1 MRGVT
6 WKQAS
11 RGREPDAKR
20 QVQGSWPEGGRGS
33 GRHGFTLIEVLL
45 SLMLTGI
52 VLVSTTFFIFSMGE
66 LWGRGVEDRM
76 FDQHS
81 RGVTRFVQTTMSQ
94 SFLSGEAPTGATSSV
109 YLSQPP
115 GIGYFDD
122 SLISF
127 ELMEGPPFLI
137 WPDVPLPSVVCYL
150 KLVPG
155 EGLFL
160 LWHSRLEVD
169 FEEQPPR
176 STLLSPFVT
185 TLIYDYYDPETRTWT
200 TQDRFEN
207 NSEGEPLLPTRVRLV
222 FNHDGL
228 SGETILTLPRPSSTV
243 ALF

>member
-1 MRGVT
+1 MRHRWGE
-6 WKQAS
+6 KSS
-11 RGREPDAKR
+11 RSGD
-20 QVQGSWPEGGRGS
+20 RGS
-33 GRHGFTLIEVLL
+33 GCEDRAGFTLVEVLL

-66 LWGRGVEDRM
+66 LWGRGAEDRM

-81 RGVTRFVQTTMSQ
+81 RGVTRFLQTTMRQ
-94 SFLSGEAPTGATSSV
+94 SVVSDEASVGGSGTAPASSI

-115 GIGYFDD
+115 GLGNFDEA
-122 SLISF
+122 LISF

-150 KLVPG
+150 KLVRD

-185 TLIYDYYDPETRTWT
+185 EMIYDYYDPETQTWT
-200 TQDRFEN
+200 TQDRLEN
-207 NSEGEPLLPTRVRLV
+207 DLAGEPLLPTRVRLV
-222 FNHDGL
+222 FNYDGMT
-228 SGETILTLPRPSSTV
+228 GETILTLPRQTATV
-243 ALF
+243 AIF

>member
-1 MRGVT
+1 MRIAMGKRATGGGV
-6 WKQAS
+6 
-11 RGREPDAKR
+11 
-20 QVQGSWPEGGRGS
+20 VGRG
-33 GRHGFTLIEVLL
+33 GFTMIEVLL
-45 SLMLTGI
+45 SLMLIGI

-76 FDQHS
+76 FDQHA
-81 RGVTRFVQTTMSQ
+81 RGVTRFLQTTMNQ
-94 SFLSGEAPTGATSSV
+94 SFLSGEAPTGAPGGIPAGSV

-122 SLISF
+122 ALISF
-127 ELMEGPPFLI
+127 ELLEGPPFLI

-160 LWHSRLEVD
+160 LWHSRLELD

-185 TLIYDYYDPETRTWT
+185 EIIYDYYDRETRTWT

-207 NSEGEPLLPTRVRLV
+207 DTQGEPLLPTRVRLV
-222 FNHDGL
+222 FNYDGL
-228 SGETILTLPRPSSTV
+228 SAETILALPQRSSTV